1 MNRFNNIVLN
11 IPHSSLNGV
20 FGEYGKWNANPY
32 FMKECVLKHTDWY
45 TDMLFATKNEKVK
58 SVIFPYS
65 RFVCDAERLVDDP
78 KESEGQGIIYTHFGN
93 YKRGDLTEEEK
104 AYILELRTE
113 HLNRL
118 TEALEENGSL
128 IIDCHSFNGGIDEC
142 QICIGY
148 NDDDTY
154 DGEAVELVKKIFKKY
169 NYSVSLNTPYSNS
182 ISPSTDKK
190 YKSLMIEVNKKI
202 YLYDD
207 NQLCYNKFHWMKWYA
222 CMNKIYEELLKLKL

>member
-113 HLNRL
+113 HLN
-118 TEALEENGSL
+118 
-128 IIDCHSFNGGIDEC
+128 
-142 QICIGY
+142 
-148 NDDDTY
+148 
-154 DGEAVELVKKIFKKY
+154 
-169 NYSVSLNTPYSNS
+169 
-182 ISPSTDKK
+182 
-190 YKSLMIEVNKKI
+190 
-202 YLYDD
+202 
-207 NQLCYNKFHWMKWYA
+207 
-222 CMNKIYEELLKLKL
+222 